1 MQTTLEEIID
11 QINIEF
17 DVAWQIEKMLD
28 CPDVRFN

>member
-17 DVAWQIEKMLD
+17 DVVWQIEKMLD